1 MTRIVYYLSVSQ
13 LLMIPLILKN
23 IEDEALKMKWKGA
36 VFAACVLYFL
46 LFLLSAHQEG
56 VGLLPYRMWLFEER
70 YIFK

>member
-1 MTRIVYYLSVSQ
+1 
-13 LLMIPLILKN
+13 
-23 IEDEALKMKWKGA
+23 MKWKGA